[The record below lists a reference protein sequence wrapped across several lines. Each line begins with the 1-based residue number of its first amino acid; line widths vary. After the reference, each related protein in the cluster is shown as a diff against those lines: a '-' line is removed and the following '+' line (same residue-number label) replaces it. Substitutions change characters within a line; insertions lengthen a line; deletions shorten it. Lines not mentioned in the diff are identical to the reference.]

1 MLSYI
6 SIDNVKRII
15 SHVNVFKRN
24 DIKLKQVS
32 IIATTE
38 EGREVHILLMGNSIE
53 NIEISNAGITEC
65 RVH

>member
-65 RVH
+65 QVH